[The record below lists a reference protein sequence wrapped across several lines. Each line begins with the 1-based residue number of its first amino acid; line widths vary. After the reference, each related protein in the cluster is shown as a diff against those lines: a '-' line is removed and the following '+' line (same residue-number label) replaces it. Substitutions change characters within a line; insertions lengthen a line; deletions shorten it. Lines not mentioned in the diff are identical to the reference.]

1 MSSSYEF
8 GKSVG
13 QYSSHQAF
21 YMDSNG
27 PPLKLS
33 FYHKDYLLPFKLSVP
48 QRAVVS
54 EVINYKEL

>member
-1 MSSSYEF
+1 
-8 GKSVG
+8 
-13 QYSSHQAF
+13 
-21 YMDSNG
+21 
-27 PPLKLS
+27 LKLS